1 MWKPD
6 AKSFLVDTVV
16 RGLPTPVI
24 FIRERVDLEIQRTV
38 REVVD
43 GQQRLRTLIGFIDDR
58 ALPDFDAGRDQ
69 FDVKRNHNQAIAGKR
84 FAELDEDYQ
93 GQILGYEF
101 STHTLPSSMDDRAV
115 LQMFARLNS
124 TGVKLNGQELRNAEY
139 FGLFKDLM
147 YDLAYEQL
155 ERWREW
161 RIFSEDEIAR
171 MREVELVS
179 DLAKNMID
187 GLSGKSQK
195 ALDDIY
201 KKYDDSFGS
210 SKVLTRRF
218 RHTMDAVEEILGE
231 DIKRTVFR
239 SEVYFVTLFSFL
251 YDLEWGLGSSLE
263 STKPRAIEAG
273 RVRRCLKTASERFQ
287 SQEVPAEVLDAVL
300 RASADLGR
308 RRTRLGYLQ
317 SLCS

>member
-1 MWKPD
+1 VEGRRQVLSHRHSGPWPAD
-6 AKSFLVDTVV
+6 AGHLHT
-16 RGLPTPVI
+16 RA
-24 FIRERVDLEIQRTV
+24 RVDLEAQRTV

-58 ALPDFDAGRDQ
+58 ALPDFDVGRDW
-69 FDVKRNHNQAIAGKR
+69 FDVKRNHNKAIAGKR
-84 FAELDEDYQ
+84 FAQLDTDYQ
-93 GQILGYEF
+93 SQILGYEF

-124 TGVKLNGQELRNAEY
+124 TGVKPNGQELRNAEY
-139 FGLFKDLM
+139 FGIFKGLM

-161 RIFSEDEIAR
+161 RIFSEDDIAR

-179 DLAKNMID
+179 DLAKNIID

-195 ALDDIY
+195 GLNDLYAKFDE
-201 KKYDDSFGS
+201 SFDGA
-210 SKVLTRRF
+210 KVLARRF
-218 RHTMDAVEEILGE
+218 RHTMDQVGEILG
-231 DIKRTVFR
+231 DDLRRTVFR

-251 YDLEWGLGSSLE
+251 YEREWGLGSPLRSAK
-263 STKPRAIEAG
+263 SGPIDAA
-273 RVRRCLKTASERFQ
+273 RVRACLIKASKRFQ
-287 SQEVPAEVLDAVL
+287 SKEVPQEVLDAVL

-308 RRTRLGYLQ
+308 RRTRLEYLQ
-317 SLCS
+317 ALCR